1 MTVGPSWIRGYRR
14 SWLRGDVVAGI
25 TVTAYL
31 VPQVMAYADLAGVP
45 AVMGL
50 WAAVGGLTA
59 YALVGTS
66 PCLSAGPES
75 TTALMTTAALG
86 AVGAT
91 SAGRADLALAL
102 ALAVAVICFT
112 GRTPRRI
119 THHVTTAR
127 MPRTSPVMIT
137 STQIKRLTEASTSA
151 NDSAVTIVWSPS
163 RLLYATAR

>member
-75 TTALMTTAALG
+75 TTALMTAAALG

-102 ALAVAVICFT
+102 ALAVAVICFL
-112 GRTPRRI
+112 GWMGHLSALAQLLSR
-119 THHVTTAR
+119 
-127 MPRTSPVMIT
+127 PVLVGYMSGIAGIMVM
-137 STQIKRLTEASTSA
+137 SQLG
-151 NDSAVTIVWSPS
+151 
-163 RLLYATAR
+163 